1 MDKFKIIKQH
11 NIPKYRKL
19 LMEFY
24 QDYYGRSYYPALKNS
39 ALVCCCIKD
48 NKIIGAGRTISDLN
62 RFALIVDLIVSSDK
76 QNQGVG
82 SEIIEMIIK
91 EYVKLKICYI
101 GVVTD
106 PRFPWLIDFYT
117 KLGFT
122 KANDETYMEYKKSA
136 SNLK

>member
-1 MDKFKIIKQH
+1 MYKFKIIKQN

-24 QDYYGRSYYPALKNS
+24 QDYYSKSYYPALKNS
-39 ALVCCCIKD
+39 ALVCYCIKD
-48 NKIIGAGRTISDLN
+48 NKIIGAGRAISDLN
-62 RFALIVDLIVSSDK
+62 RFALIVDLIISSNK
-76 QNQGVG
+76 QNQGIG
-82 SEIIEMIIK
+82 SKIIKMIIK
-91 EYVKLKICYI
+91 EYIKSKICYI

-122 KANDETYMEYKKSA
+122 KANDEVYMEYKKSS
-136 SNLK
+136 SNRK